1 MHNFRRMR
9 SLHVRKTMSSDP
21 RHMLQREHRLPKAVA
36 KMPSGLGELT
46 PNSRPQRA
54 VARHPP
60 SPPPP
65 ALGTPALDFATELSK
80 HLFGSHSASQPST
93 RKRRSGEENE
103 QPASVKRTRSSDKAT
118 DESSG
123 HRAPSSNASW
133 RKKPAGVPTA
143 AGPSRGEASE
153 EPQPVIRTRSSDK
166 AVSFAPAPA
175 PAPAPAAVRSRPTGL
190 ASDDPNLAA
199 ILRHKPAAPPPKPPP
214 PKPPEPSQRTQS
226 SSWSSWSSM
235 PVPRAAPAKAA
246 PPQPANQPLRPTA
259 AAAAPPPS
267 SSGSVDGLPPGWT
280 EEVREAPA
288 RSYKMYSGRSGES
301 AQSKKEAWRKYE
313 QTNGARAA
321 PPPAR
326 SAAAPS
332 RNVAPPPPPAMVALG
347 QRALGQ
353 PLGLGARPSSSAASS
368 SSSSSFS
375 FSAPPAAAKAPPPQP
390 RSVAAA
396 ATSSAPA
403 VARPSP
409 QPQPTPQPPPQA
421 PPQAPPPQPKSR
433 SSAAASG
440 ASSSADTSD
449 SGDGAELPEGSEVV
463 LTGLNQRAELNGKS
477 GKVVAWVA
485 SLGRYSIRLD
495 KAFLNKADKP
505 IRLLNML
512 PNNLVPLLPT

>member
-1 MHNFRRMR
+1 
-9 SLHVRKTMSSDP
+9 
-21 RHMLQREHRLPKAVA
+21 
-36 KMPSGLGELT
+36 
-46 PNSRPQRA
+46 
-54 VARHPP
+54 
-60 SPPPP
+60 
-65 ALGTPALDFATELSK
+65 
-80 HLFGSHSASQPST
+80 
-93 RKRRSGEENE
+93 
-103 QPASVKRTRSSDKAT
+103 
-118 DESSG
+118 
-123 HRAPSSNASW
+123 
-133 RKKPAGVPTA
+133 
-143 AGPSRGEASE
+143 
-153 EPQPVIRTRSSDK
+153 
-166 AVSFAPAPA
+166 
-175 PAPAPAAVRSRPTGL
+175 
-190 ASDDPNLAA
+190 
-199 ILRHKPAAPPPKPPP
+199 
-214 PKPPEPSQRTQS
+214 
-226 SSWSSWSSM
+226 
-235 PVPRAAPAKAA
+235 
-246 PPQPANQPLRPTA
+246 
-259 AAAAPPPS
+259 
-267 SSGSVDGLPPGWT
+267 
-280 EEVREAPA
+280 
-288 RSYKMYSGRSGES
+288 
-301 AQSKKEAWRKYE
+301 
-313 QTNGARAA
+313 
-321 PPPAR
+321 
-326 SAAAPS
+326 
-332 RNVAPPPPPAMVALG
+332 MVALG

-409 QPQPTPQPPPQA
+409 QLQPPPQPPPQA

-505 IRLLNML
+505 IRLVNML